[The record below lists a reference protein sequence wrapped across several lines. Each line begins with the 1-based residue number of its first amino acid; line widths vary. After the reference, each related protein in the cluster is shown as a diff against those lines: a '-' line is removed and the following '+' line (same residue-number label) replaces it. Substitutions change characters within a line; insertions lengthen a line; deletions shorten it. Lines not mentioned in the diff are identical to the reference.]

1 MSIKILSFFLVLSSS
16 AHATKVN
23 GEKID
28 VEGIVEKKDNQSDT
42 EVDHFRTELNK
53 IKFQNKN
60 NKKKIGLLK
69 KLTNQMDKLSTTHEE
84 FILQRQEWEEKVSQ
98 FNQKVDCLQKKGEE
112 CGGTREKNIET
123 IDPQAEYEQ
132 AVSQKI
138 NANIDS
144 LKGCY
149 QRELDQGNHVS
160 GTINTVLEISQAGEL
175 EHTHILNED
184 RGVENIRRCIVHVL
198 HQLTFPPTPNQKT
211 FQGVTSINLL

>member
-1 MSIKILSFFLVLSSS
+1 MSIKILSFFLALSSLS

-42 EVDHFRTELNK
+42 EVDHFQTELNK

-98 FNQKVDCLQKKGEE
+98 FNQKVDCLQKK
-112 CGGTREKNIET
+112 
-123 IDPQAEYEQ
+123 
-132 AVSQKI
+132 
-138 NANIDS
+138 
-144 LKGCY
+144 
-149 QRELDQGNHVS
+149 
-160 GTINTVLEISQAGEL
+160 
-175 EHTHILNED
+175 
-184 RGVENIRRCIVHVL
+184 RRRMWRR
-198 HQLTFPPTPNQKT
+198 
-211 FQGVTSINLL
+211 S